1 MINLHLIPIFGIVTQ
16 IQIRVERNTQKLCS
30 RNSIDLLT
38 CVTIEQLEFHLN
50 DPYEVH
56 SFGF

>member
-1 MINLHLIPIFGIVTQ
+1 MIKLHLIPIFGIVTQ

-50 DPYEVH
+50 DPSEVH
-56 SFGF
+56 SLGF